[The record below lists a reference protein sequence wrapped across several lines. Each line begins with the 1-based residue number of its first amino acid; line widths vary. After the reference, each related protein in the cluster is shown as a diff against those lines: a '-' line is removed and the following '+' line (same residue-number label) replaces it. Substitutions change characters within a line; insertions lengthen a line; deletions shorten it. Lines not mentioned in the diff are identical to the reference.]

1 MKIGIIGAGHIG
13 ATAAELFAKAGH
25 AVAVSNSRGPDTL
38 RDVVK
43 ELGPGVQA
51 TTAEEAAEFGDLVLL
66 AIPYGVYKTLPA
78 GALRG
83 KIAVDASNY
92 FPQRD
97 GQIDFEG
104 LTSSEVIAR
113 HLPEARVVKAFNTM
127 NFRALAT
134 ESRSGSSADERLA
147 LFVASDDAGAKEE
160 VARLIDEIGFTA
172 VDTGSLREGGRRQE
186 PGSPFFGATMSAAE
200 ARAALGT

>member
-25 AVAVSNSRGPDTL
+25 AVALSNSRGPDTL
-38 RDVVK
+38 HDVVK
-43 ELGPGVQA
+43 ELGPGVQPA
-51 TTAEEAAEFGDLVLL
+51 TAEDAAEFGELVLL

-78 GALRG
+78 GALQG

-97 GQIDFEG
+97 GQIDFGG
-104 LTSSEVIAR
+104 LTSSEAIAR
-113 HLPEARVVKAFNTM
+113 HLPGARVVKAFNTM
-127 NFRALAT
+127 NFRTLGT
-134 ESRSGSSADERLA
+134 EGRSGSPADERLA
-147 LFVASDDAGAKEE
+147 LFVAGDDAGAKEE
-160 VARLIDEIGFTA
+160 VAHLIEEIGFTA

-186 PGSPFFGATMSAAE
+186 PGSPFFGSTMSAAE
-200 ARAALGT
+200 ARAALGA

>member
-25 AVAVSNSRGPDTL
+25 AVALSNSRGPDTL

-51 TTAEEAAEFGDLVLL
+51 TTAEEAAEFGELVLL
-66 AIPYGVYKTLPA
+66 AIPYGVYKSLPA
-78 GALRG
+78 GALQG
-83 KIAVDASNY
+83 KITVDASNY

-97 GQIDFEG
+97 GQIDFGG
-104 LTSSEVIAR
+104 LTSSEAIAS
-113 HLPEARVVKAFNTM
+113 HLPGTRLVKAFNTM
-127 NFRALAT
+127 NFRALGA
-134 ESRSGSSADERLA
+134 EGRSGSPADERLA
-147 LFVASDDAGAKEE
+147 LFVAGDDAGAKEE
-160 VARLIDEIGFTA
+160 VAKLIDEIGFTA

-186 PGSPFFGATMSAAE
+186 PGSPFFGTTMSAAE
-200 ARAALGT
+200 ARGALGA